1 MKTLK
6 RIFFITS
13 QISAIPDW
21 TSGLNKDKYRITFYN
36 CDDQSPV
43 SISRPEEV
51 DIILAEPLPETLRLF
66 EQQLSLPEH
75 SFGLPVVFILNNE
88 VQTAFGEELENLE
101 FQKVYTPF
109 HIKNLEAIVD
119 STSAANEQKSSI
131 YKGHSFVKIEEKNA
145 ELLGQ
150 YSTMQKLELFGMVV
164 FDHNGII
171 TDTNDYYCK
180 MTGFQFEE
188 LIGKN
193 VLEIDAQD
201 GAEQFKQKM
210 HLLKTEGQIRFE
222 TRHRRKDLTLFDAE
236 VSIGFWAEKEKFIAF
251 VTDITDRVSRHQMQ
265 LQMEAKLKLALEA
278 ANEGVWDWDIQRDSL
293 YWSPRSF
300 TMLGYEPDEFLL
312 NFNKFK
318 ELIHPDD
325 LPDMLVTLQDKLSE
339 SEIFVYEFRYRKKD
353 NDYLWVL
360 GKGRII
366 EWGYDGNPKRLIGT
380 HSDIH
385 QRKIAQL
392 RLEETEQHYRI
403 VADWTYDWEM
413 WIRPDHTIEYISPSV
428 ERITGYSTEEFHAN
442 PELID
447 RIISPAYKDSWL
459 EHKKHVHMMTKDG
472 ISCNLQTQ
480 IITKTGELKWIGHLS
495 RTIHNEEGKSL
506 GLRVSNRDLTDMI
519 DALHE
524 VQKLKAAIEQ
534 SSFIV
539 MITDINGIIEYVN
552 APAERITLYSKE
564 EMIGQKMSLFK
575 SGAVPVQKYKEL
587 WETILSGHIWNGELI
602 NKKKNG
608 LLYWESVEISPIR
621 DSQGRITHFL
631 ATKEDIS
638 ERKLMENE
646 LSAYR
651 SNLEMIVAERTKRL
665 VESETK
671 LNKAL
676 EAEKALSEIKTRF
689 ITTASHEFRTPLAAI
704 LSASQ
709 AIQMYGEKWSRSK
722 TNAYQKKI
730 EDSIRHLTSMLDEI
744 LNISKVEQGH
754 IKPQYVPIVIEEFLQ
769 KCIGSA
775 KHYLHDQTEFTYMNK
790 LKRKS
795 INCDRQMLRSIIEN
809 LLTNAFKFT
818 PPGRSVIFVL
828 SEAPGYYVFTVQDE
842 GIGMSKDELDRVY
855 EPFYRA
861 QQSNVIPGTGLGLNI
876 VQQYIS
882 ILNGT
887 ISVQSKPGSGT
898 IFIVRIPK
906 KVT

>member
-1 MKTLK
+1 
-6 RIFFITS
+6 
-13 QISAIPDW
+13 
-21 TSGLNKDKYRITFYN
+21 
-36 CDDQSPV
+36 
-43 SISRPEEV
+43 
-51 DIILAEPLPETLRLF
+51 
-66 EQQLSLPEH
+66 
-75 SFGLPVVFILNNE
+75 
-88 VQTAFGEELENLE
+88 
-101 FQKVYTPF
+101 
-109 HIKNLEAIVD
+109 
-119 STSAANEQKSSI
+119 
-131 YKGHSFVKIEEKNA
+131 
-145 ELLGQ
+145 
-150 YSTMQKLELFGMVV
+150 
-164 FDHNGII
+164 
-171 TDTNDYYCK
+171 
-180 MTGFQFEE
+180 
-188 LIGKN
+188 
-193 VLEIDAQD
+193 
-201 GAEQFKQKM
+201 
-210 HLLKTEGQIRFE
+210 
-222 TRHRRKDLTLFDAE
+222 
-236 VSIGFWAEKEKFIAF
+236 
-251 VTDITDRVSRHQMQ
+251 
-265 LQMEAKLKLALEA
+265 
-278 ANEGVWDWDIQRDSL
+278 
-293 YWSPRSF
+293 
-300 TMLGYEPDEFLL
+300 
-312 NFNKFK
+312 
-318 ELIHPDD
+318 
-325 LPDMLVTLQDKLSE
+325 
-339 SEIFVYEFRYRKKD
+339 
-353 NDYLWVL
+353 
-360 GKGRII
+360 
-366 EWGYDGNPKRLIGT
+366 
-380 HSDIH
+380 
-385 QRKIAQL
+385 
-392 RLEETEQHYRI
+392 
-403 VADWTYDWEM
+403 
-413 WIRPDHTIEYISPSV
+413 
-428 ERITGYSTEEFHAN
+428 
-442 PELID
+442 
-447 RIISPAYKDSWL
+447 
-459 EHKKHVHMMTKDG
+459 
-472 ISCNLQTQ
+472 
-480 IITKTGELKWIGHLS
+480 
-495 RTIHNEEGKSL
+495 
-506 GLRVSNRDLTDMI
+506 
-519 DALHE
+519 
-524 VQKLKAAIEQ
+524 
-534 SSFIV
+534 
-539 MITDINGIIEYVN
+539 
-552 APAERITLYSKE
+552 
-564 EMIGQKMSLFK
+564 MIGQKMSLFK

-790 LKRKS
+790 LKRKV

-818 PPGRSVIFVL
+818 PPGRSVIFVI

-861 QQSNVIPGTGLGLNI
+861 QQSSVIPGTGLGLNI